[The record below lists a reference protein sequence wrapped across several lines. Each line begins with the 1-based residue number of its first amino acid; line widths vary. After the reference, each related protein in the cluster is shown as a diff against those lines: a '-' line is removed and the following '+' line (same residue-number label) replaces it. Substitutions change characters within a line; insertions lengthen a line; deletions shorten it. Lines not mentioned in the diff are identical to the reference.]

1 MWYKYIVLFVFTTFE
16 GTYSELS
23 HAQCRIIHDKYSYKG
38 IGSRNLLG
46 GKVWPNNTVPYTLA
60 QGFSKTDLSLIQ
72 SAMDE
77 IENKTCVRWVPRNG
91 EKNYVYIKNNERG
104 CFAVLGYNQYRRMHV
119 LNLQRSNGF
128 SSCMVSGIVQH
139 EMLHI
144 LGYHHEQTRP
154 DRDSY
159 VKIHWDRIQRDSLN
173 NFFKNIY
180 DNATVTPPKCQP
192 WSNATTFDDCYS
204 GFTIDTFGYAYDYGS
219 VMHYGLA
226 DFQTS
231 DNNTMDAL
239 RFVPSG
245 IQIGQRNGMT
255 ELDALKVKAKY
266 KCDQL
271 STLSTTPPTQVT
283 TKGSKNNCEDKWP
296 FCDSMKKY
304 CSSEY
309 TGGNCPKTCKKC
321 PEDINTTTTTTST
334 KDITTTSD
342 CLDKYETCSKYLSFC
357 SDKIMTDNCPRS
369 CKLCPEQG
377 KTTTPEKVTTKKP
390 DTNCVDLIPDCE
402 GLKRFCSLRYVFKRC
417 NATCDI
423 C

>member
-1 MWYKYIVLFVFTTFE
+1 MLNVE
-16 GTYSELS
+16 SS
-23 HAQCRIIHDKYSYKG
+23 MII
-38 IGSRNLLG
+38 
-46 GKVWPNNTVPYTLA
+46 PYTLA

-173 NFFKNIY
+173 NYFKNIY
-180 DNATVTPPKCQP
+180 DNAAVIPPKCQP
-192 WSNATTFDDCYS
+192 LSNATTFDDCYS

-231 DNNTMDAL
+231 DNNTMDVL
-239 RFVPSG
+239 RFVPFG
-245 IQIGQRNGMT
+245 IEVGQRNGMT

-271 STLSTTPPTQVT
+271 STLSTTTPPTQVT

-296 FCDSMKKY
+296 Y
-304 CSSEY
+304 Y
-309 TGGNCPKTCKKC
+309 
-321 PEDINTTTTTTST
+321 
-334 KDITTTSD
+334 
-342 CLDKYETCSKYLSFC
+342 
-357 SDKIMTDNCPRS
+357 KIMTDNCPRS

-377 KTTTPEKVTTKKP
+377 KTITPEKVTTKKP
-390 DTNCVDLIPDCE
+390 DTNCVDIIPDCQ
-402 GLKRFCSLRYVFKRC
+402 GLKRFCSLRYVLKDVTQLVTFVDSSLDPLVHF
-417 NATCDI
+417 NNTF
-423 C
+423 